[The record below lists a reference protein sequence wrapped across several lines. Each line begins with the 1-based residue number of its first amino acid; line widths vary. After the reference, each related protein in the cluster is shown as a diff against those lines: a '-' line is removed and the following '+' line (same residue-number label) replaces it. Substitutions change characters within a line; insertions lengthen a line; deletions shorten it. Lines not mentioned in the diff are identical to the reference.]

1 MQIKIESLLAGAQ
14 AARGTVVIID
24 VFRAFTTAAIALQRG
39 AKKIILTAEPDE
51 AIALREQGL
60 GKFCMGEV
68 GGQKP
73 AGFDYGNSPWELSQA
88 PIARETLIHSTR
100 AGTTGVCAV
109 SQADAIYGAAFI
121 NAQATVNHLL
131 KIHPPLVTLVAMGR
145 AGRVRTDEDELC
157 ALYLRNLLEGRPSD
171 EQAIATLVRKSA
183 DASNFGDPTKP
194 WFHPQDLELAL
205 AFNSVHL
212 PIPITRENGHP
223 VAQRGEHL

>member
-14 AARGTVVIID
+14 DAQGTVVIID
-24 VFRAFTTAAIALQRG
+24 VFRAFTTASVALHRG

-51 AIALREQGL
+51 AIALRNRGL

-88 PIARETLIHSTR
+88 PIANETLIHSTR

-109 SQADAIYGAAFI
+109 SEAEAIYGAAFI

-131 KIHPPLVTLVAMGR
+131 KIRPPLVTLVAMGR

-157 ALYLRNLLEGRPSD
+157 ALYLRNLLEGRSSD
-171 EQAIATLVRKSA
+171 EKAIAALVRKSA
-183 DASNFGDPTKP
+183 DAANFRDPAKP

-205 AFNSVHL
+205 AFNTVDFA
-212 PIPITRENGHP
+212 IPITKENGHP
-223 VAQRGEHL
+223 VAQAGERL